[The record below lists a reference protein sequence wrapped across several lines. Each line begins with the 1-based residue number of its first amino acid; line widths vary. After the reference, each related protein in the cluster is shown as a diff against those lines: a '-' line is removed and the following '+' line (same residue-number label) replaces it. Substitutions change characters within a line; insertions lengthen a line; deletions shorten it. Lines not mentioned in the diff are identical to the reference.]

1 MTFKINKTNA
11 YTVMS
16 NYHLRDRRLSLKA
29 KGLLSLMLSL
39 PDNWDY
45 SIAGLVAISTEGQTA
60 IESALRELQ
69 ESGYIFI
76 KKIFPDKS
84 ATGKIEYEYNIYE
97 MPVNALQTPVKEPI
111 PEKQS
116 NDTPKKKKDE
126 IKEITAKYTGGNA
139 ETAKLIKEWLEIRK
153 IKRLGVT
160 KGGVEYNLKKL
171 SALAKDANMT
181 VNEYLEAVIARGW
194 GAFYPIN
201 DRQIKSEK
209 PETKPTASYDIDKFK
224 ENALADDLIYRK
236 KDEKQ

>member
-1 MTFKINKTNA
+1 MTFKINKTEA

-16 NYHLRDRRLSLKA
+16 NYHLKDRRLSLKA

-69 ESGYIFI
+69 DNGYVFI

-97 MPVNALQTPVKEPI
+97 MPLNAPVTPVKENI

-126 IKEITAKYTGGNA
+126 IKEITEKYTDGSP
-139 ETAKLIKEWLEIRK
+139 ETLKLIKEWLEIRK

-181 VNEYLEAVIARGW
+181 VNEYLETVIARGW
-194 GAFYPIN
+194 GAFYPIK
-201 DRQIKSEK
+201 DRQINAEK
-209 PETKPTASYDIDKFK
+209 PETKSTASYDIEKFK
-224 ENALADDLIYRK
+224 KNAFNDDLIYQK
-236 KDEKQ
+236 KDEK